1 MEELLYEQESYK
13 IRGAVF
19 AIYKEYR
26 NYHKEKIY
34 HNSLYNDLLKLG
46 FKVEREKRIKVTR
59 DGQVVGTY
67 VPDLVIDDKTI
78 IELKC
83 KPKILISDRRQ
94 FWTYLKGSNYKLGF
108 LINFGTENGVE
119 IERKIFTKSFA

>member
-34 HNSLYNDLLKLG
+34 HNSLYYDLLKLG
-46 FKVEREKRIKVTR
+46 FKVEKEKRINVVR
-59 DGQVVGTY
+59 DGRLIGSY
-67 VPDLVIDDKTI
+67 VPDLIVDNKII

-83 KPKILISDRRQ
+83 KPMILISDRKQ
-94 FWTYLKGSNYKLGF
+94 FWTYLKGSSYHLGF
-108 LINFGTENGVE
+108 LINFGAEDGVE
-119 IERKIFTKSFA
+119 IERKIFTKNSA